1 MDALALVDAFGDAA
15 PRRDAR
21 VEEHG
26 PLRVFVPQRVGRPWS
41 ARPVDAGVTV
51 TDDDVRRVGARQRAL
66 GLPESLE
73 WVAGRPAGLEDAA
86 RAAGLVLHR
95 HPLLAVE
102 PQGLRPAEQ
111 VDADVRLL
119 GPADDVARAD
129 AVARIAFTDTAST
142 AGVEALDT
150 AQDRDPTS
158 VSVRT
163 AHVLEGRPA
172 VVAAYLGGE
181 PVARGTVTVV
191 GDAAE
196 VAGVATL
203 PALRRRG
210 LGAAVTR
217 ALAAHAFGAGAR
229 LVFLAADPAA
239 AGVYARIGFARV
251 GSGWLAGPP
260 H

>member
-1 MDALALVDAFGDAA
+1 MDALALLDAFGDAV
-15 PRRDAR
+15 PRWDAR

-41 ARPVDAGVTV
+41 ARPAAAGVTV
-51 TDDDVRRVGARQRAL
+51 TADDVRRIGTRQRAL
-66 GLPESLE
+66 GLPQSLE
-73 WVAGRPAGLEDAA
+73 WVGGRPAGLEDAA
-86 RAAGLVLHR
+86 RAAGLVVHR

-102 PQGLRPAEQ
+102 PAAFRPATG

-129 AVARIAFTDTAST
+129 AVARIAFTDREST
-142 AGVEALDT
+142 AGVEALDA
-150 AQDRDPTS
+150 AQDRDPAS

-172 VVAAYLGGE
+172 VVAAYLDGE

-191 GDAAE
+191 GDVAE

-210 LGAAVTR
+210 LGAAVTG
-217 ALAAHAFGAGAR
+217 ALAAHAFGSGAR

-239 AGVYARIGFARV
+239 AGVYEGLGFSRV
-251 GSGWLAGPP
+251 GDGWLAGPP

>member
-26 PLRVFVPQRVGRPWS
+26 SLRVFVPQRVGRPWS

-66 GLPESLE
+66 GLPESIE
-73 WVAGRPAGLEDAA
+73 WVGGRPAGLEDAA
-86 RAAGLVLHR
+86 RAAGLVVHQ
-95 HPLLAVE
+95 HPLLAVDPE
-102 PQGLRPAEQ
+102 GLRPAED
-111 VDADVRLL
+111 VDAEVRLL
-119 GPADDVARAD
+119 GPGDDVARAD
-129 AVARIAFTDTAST
+129 AVARIAFTDRSST
-142 AGVEALDT
+142 GGVEGLDA
-150 AQDRDPTS
+150 AQDRDPAS
-158 VSVRT
+158 VAVRT
-163 AHVLEGRPA
+163 ARVLEGRPA

-181 PVARGTVTVV
+181 PVACGTVTVV
-191 GDAAE
+191 GD
-196 VAGVATL
+196 VAQVTGVATL

-210 LGAAVTR
+210 LGGAVTR
-217 ALAAHAFGAGAR
+217 RLAEHAFGAGAR

-239 AGVYARIGFARV
+239 ARVYERLGFDRV